1 MSIEEEIFF
10 NTRLNDF
17 KLTQYGF
24 KEKWDNY
31 FYSAYL
37 IENFKVDIVVSK
49 EGVVKGKIFD
59 LIADFEYT
67 NFRILQASG
76 LAFKV
81 KDEYIKILKDIR
93 KNCFEK
99 DLFITN
105 QANRITNLI
114 NKLYKD
120 EPEFLWKKFPGFG
133 VFRNENTLKWYAIIM
148 NIDKR
153 KLGDFNEESVEI
165 LNVKL
170 NFNNII
176 SLLGKN
182 GFFEAYHMNK
192 KNWISIILDESLSDE
207 EIMGLIKE
215 SYELSKLKI

>member
-1 MSIEEEIFF
+1 
-10 NTRLNDF
+10 L
-17 KLTQYGF
+17 
-24 KEKWDNY
+24 
-31 FYSAYL
+31 
-37 IENFKVDIVVSK
+37 
-49 EGVVKGKIFD
+49 
-59 LIADFEYT
+59 
-67 NFRILQASG
+67 
-76 LAFKV
+76 KV

-120 EPEFLWKKFPGFG
+120 EPEFLWEKFPGFG
-133 VFRNENTLKWYAIIM
+133 VFKNANTLKWYAIIM